1 MKKTITSLLMLA
13 LVISLMAAF
22 TSCGEPAYEK
32 LPADERAIELDKLS
46 SEKMDQ
52 ATSYD
57 AKTSGIITFKMN
69 GVDVTA
75 DISGKQQL
83 LLTET
88 GTLMHQ
94 EESTELS
101 IADTTVITK
110 SIRGYAN
117 GKAYT
122 CDVSNGKKTAFY
134 SEIPFDDYIAH
145 LTRSSDDVLNAFSA
159 ESASEKNSV
168 KRSDGG
174 WSIVFES
181 FNSEAKQD
189 LAKQFEA
196 LLGSTEVSDVR
207 ISIVLDADLY
217 YKSFIMDLFFP
228 SDSDF
233 KELSFRIDFSSVN
246 TGTVEIDDMDFED
259 YTKIPDIRVL
269 DKLDDALNY
278 VPEEGEKRSVTVTIS
293 QHSVSNGNVSRAKE
307 IDKIVYETVD
317 GKLKYEIN
325 AEIPTNSNENYVIS
339 YEDGTQ
345 TVAKYTPSGR
355 LYNTS
360 TKESDDAFE
369 RAYILGILNTV
380 KYNRGVIKTMKV
392 SEDDPSSYIL
402 TCDVPADFMDTS
414 AYKSA
419 TLTVI
424 VTLDA
429 EGEISKIDSE
439 IYIKASNLNTNTYTL
454 TTVCVFGD
462 FEE

>member
-1 MKKTITSLLMLA
+1 MKKIITSVLLLI
-13 LVISLMAAF
+13 LVISLTAAL

-46 SEKMDQ
+46 TEKMEQ
-52 ATSYD
+52 AASYD
-57 AKTSGIITFKMN
+57 AEISGIASFKMN
-69 GVDVTA
+69 NIDVTA

-83 LLTET
+83 LI
-88 GTLMHQ
+88 
-94 EESTELS
+94 TELGAFMHIEEITEITVMNTTE
-101 IADTTVITK
+101 IAK
-110 SIRGYAN
+110 SIRGFSN
-117 GKAYT
+117 GKAYSS
-122 CDVSNGKKTAFY
+122 DIAGGKKSAFY
-134 SEIPFDDYIAH
+134 SEMTYDEYTAYLSED
-145 LTRSSDDVLNAFSA
+145 SSSISEFNA
-159 ESASEKNSV
+159 ESASEKTSV

-174 WSIVFES
+174 WSLVFEKFS
-181 FNSEAKQD
+181 DSAKAD
-189 LAKQFEA
+189 LAENFKDI
-196 LLGSTEVSDVR
+196 LGDSEVTDVR
-207 ISIVLDADLY
+207 ISIVLDRDLY

-228 SDSDF
+228 DDSAFDEFAIKMDF
-233 KELSFRIDFSSVN
+233 SAVNAGTTEIAEIDFN
-246 TGTVEIDDMDFED
+246 D
-259 YTKIPDIRVL
+259 YTKVADIRVL

-307 IDKIVYETVD
+307 IDKISYETVN

-392 SEDDPSSYIL
+392 SEDTPNTYVL
-402 TCDVPADFMDTS
+402 TCDVPEELMDTS
-414 AYKSA
+414 SYKSA

-429 EGEISKIDSE
+429 EGDISKIDSE
-439 IYIKASNLNTNTYTL
+439 VYIKASNLNTNTYTL
-454 TTVCVFGD
+454 TVVCD
-462 FEE
+462 FSEVAE

>member
-1 MKKTITSLLMLA
+1 MKKIITTLLMLA

-57 AKTSGIITFKMN
+57 AKTSGIISFKIS
-69 GVDVTA
+69 GIDVTA

-83 LLTET
+83 LLADN
-88 GTLMHQ
+88 GTYFHQ
-94 EESTELS
+94 EETTEIS
-101 IADTTVITK
+101 IADKTEITK
-110 SIRGYAN
+110 SIRGYVN

-122 CDVSNGKKTAFY
+122 CDVSSGKKTAFY

-145 LTRSSDDVLNAFSA
+145 LNRNSDDVLSAFSA
-159 ESASEKNSV
+159 ASASEKTSV

-174 WSIVFES
+174 WSLVFEDFS
-181 FNSEAKQD
+181 DEAKQD

-196 LLGSTEVSDVR
+196 LIGGTVVTDAK

-246 TGTVEIDDMDFED
+246 TGTVEIDEIDFDD

-269 DKLDDALNY
+269 DKLDDVLNY
-278 VPEEGEKRSVTVTIS
+278 VPEEGEKQSVKVTIS
-293 QHSVSNGNVSRAKE
+293 QHSVSNGTVSRARE

-325 AEIPTNSNENYVIS
+325 AEIPSNSNEKYVIS
-339 YEDGTQ
+339 YEDGTR
-345 TVAKYTPSGR
+345 TVEH
-355 LYNTS
+355 YNSAGHYDDTT
-360 TKESDDAFE
+360 TKKTDDDVE
-369 RAYILGILNTV
+369 KAYVLGILNTV
-380 KYNRGVIKTMKV
+380 KYNRSVIKKMKV
-392 SEDDPSSYIL
+392 SDNDPNSYII
-402 TCDVPADFMDTS
+402 TCDVPSEFMDTS

-429 EGEISKIDSE
+429 NGEISKIDSE

-454 TTVCVFGD
+454 TAVCVFGD
-462 FEE
+462 FE